1 MSTKTSNEIVIDMAE
16 EVQFTTEK
24 DYIEDIVSKIEN
36 KKIYIDPR
44 YQRRNSWN
52 KENQKNFIDS
62 IYKNMVS
69 HSIILVNIGASYHI
83 ALQKN
88 RHKDADY
95 FKELLD
101 KGYEYISIDGNN
113 RSQTITK
120 YKNGE
125 IGVKYSHDKDKSLF
139 LKKKLSVTTY
149 SSMSLLQMHEL
160 GIKVNQGQP
169 WNRQEQRNCIN
180 SMVAD
185 TIREISTKFNNI
197 TEKIN
202 VKKTR
207 MYDDEL
213 LVMLLFYE
221 TNKRGGTQD
230 SWDTMYKKESAD
242 LSGFKKVINEWGKV
256 LSHHPNKKKL
266 DKSFV
271 YNLYTLLSYL
281 NEYNVSINKD
291 GYKKFLEIYHQQET
305 LRKNEKRALYL
316 VNEEQKTWGDLCRLV
331 ASNIEIRLGKILQ
344 DISPLLDT
352 LTIQKDSKRSFSFS
366 DKVNIWVNSEG
377 MIRINGQVGDEWYNN
392 QITETHK
399 YVSLLEVM
407 DGEKYVV
414 DHVLPHKDGNKTV
427 LSNGEITTREY
438 NLWKSGRVPQY
449 V

>member
-1 MSTKTSNEIVIDMAE
+1 MSTKTKNEVVIDMAE

-24 DYIEDIVSKIEN
+24 DYIEDIISKIEN

-88 RHKDADY
+88 RHKDAEY
-95 FKELLD
+95 FKGLLD

-125 IGVKYSHDKDKSLF
+125 ISVKYSHDKDKSLF

-180 SMVAD
+180 SVVAD
-185 TIREISTKFNNI
+185 TIREISTKFNDI
-197 TEKIN
+197 TEKISI
-202 VKKTR
+202 KKSR

-213 LVMLLFYE
+213 LVMLLFYQ

-230 SWDTMYKKESAD
+230 SWDTMYKKETGD
-242 LSGFKKVINEWGKV
+242 LSNFKKVINEWAKV
-256 LSHHPNKKKL
+256 LKNHPNKKKL

-281 NEYNVSINKD
+281 NDYNVTINKENY
-291 GYKKFLEIYHQQET
+291 GKFLEIYHQQET

-316 VNEEQKTWGDLCRLV
+316 VNGEQKTWGDLCRLV
-331 ASNIEIRLGKILQ
+331 ASNIEIRLDKILQ

-366 DKVNIWVNSEG
+366 DKVNLWVSSEG
-377 MIRINGQVGDEWYNN
+377 MVRINGLVSDEWYNN
-392 QITETHK
+392 EITETHK
-399 YVSLLEVM
+399 YVSLIEVM

-414 DHVLPHKDGNKTV
+414 DHVLPHKDGYKTE

-438 NLWKSGRVPQY
+438 NLWKSGRIPQY